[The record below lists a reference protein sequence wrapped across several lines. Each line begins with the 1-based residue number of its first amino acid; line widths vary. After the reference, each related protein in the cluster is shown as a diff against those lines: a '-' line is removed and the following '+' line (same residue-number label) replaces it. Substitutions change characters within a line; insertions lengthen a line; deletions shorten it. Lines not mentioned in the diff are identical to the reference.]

1 MSREKNEA
9 FIKKIINEQFRIANI
24 DLTFD
29 NISDNKIPNWYNK
42 YSYSEEKNKEW
53 LKFVQ
58 DSLIKDLRYSKKKA
72 IIECSWINLSYGLK
86 INYEACM

>member
-1 MSREKNEA
+1 MSRDKNEV

-29 NISDNKIPNWYNK
+29 DISDNKIPNWFSK

-58 DSLIKDLRYSKKKA
+58 NSLIKDLRYYKKRA
-72 IIECSWINLSYGLK
+72 IIECSYLNLSFGLK
-86 INYEACM
+86 IDKND

>member
-1 MSREKNEA
+1 MSREKHEA
-9 FIKKIINEQFRIANI
+9 FIKKIINEQFRIADI

-29 NISDNKIPNWYNK
+29 DISDDKIPNWFCK

-72 IIECSWINLSYGLK
+72 IIECSWMNLSFGLK
-86 INYEACM
+86 IE

>member
-1 MSREKNEA
+1 MSREKDEA

-29 NISDNKIPNWYNK
+29 DISDDKIPNWFSK

-58 DSLIKDLRYSKKKA
+58 DSLIKDLRYTKKKA
-72 IIECSWINLSYGLK
+72 ILECSWINLSFGLK
-86 INYEACM
+86 IDKNQT